1 MKNDLNEPGRETLR
15 SVCIYIYMYMCINMA
30 PSLPPSPSLSMRFPD
45 TFVSADE
52 AMALQEEIEEV
63 IGYSLTYK
71 VRRRSSKTT
80 LREQLEEAVQT
91 GDESLTDVGDALIG
105 QLLQTERSLAAEDA
119 SWSRKRKVGGSSQRR
134 SSSGD
139 TERSSKRTHQRNEN

>member
-1 MKNDLNEPGRETLR
+1 
-15 SVCIYIYMYMCINMA
+15 
-30 PSLPPSPSLSMRFPD
+30 
-45 TFVSADE
+45 
-52 AMALQEEIEEV
+52 MALQEEIEEV

-105 QLLQTERSLAAEDA
+105 QLLQTERSLAAEDTS
-119 SWSRKRKVGGSSQRR
+119 SWSRKRRVGGSSQRR